1 MPAAIDHLSIGM
13 NVWLKSV
20 TLLEPS
26 SPFHQQRVHLV
37 IQDGIITRLEAAGDT
52 DLGIEADR
60 IIEGDEVRVSM
71 GWLDMQAH
79 FGDPGLEH
87 KEDLHSGS
95 QAAAAGGFT
104 EVVLVPN
111 TDPVV
116 DTKNDLH
123 YLLGRSSELVKIH
136 PMAAVTRNTD
146 GLELT
151 EMIDLYET
159 GAVAFSDGTRALTHR
174 QVLLKALQYTQ
185 KFGGLLIN
193 RPEDTQLTQYG
204 TMHEGVQS
212 TLLGMKGMP
221 SLSETLAVEQHIRLL
236 QYAAEFA
243 YKHPPRLHLSNIS
256 AAESLALVREAK
268 QQELAITCD
277 VAAHQLVMNDELLMG
292 FDTNYKVNPPLRTEA
307 DRLAL
312 LDGLKDGTI
321 DVIVSSHQP
330 QDLESKRCEFD
341 LADFGMLGLPTF
353 LPILTQVV
361 SESLPWWSLLD
372 RCTHLPR
379 ELLKLPLPKITEGEV
394 ANLTVFDPSRTWT
407 FSETTSPS
415 KSNNHPWWQQSL
427 SGQVLA
433 VFNARQHYLT
443 ND

>member
-1 MPAAIDHLSIGM
+1 M

-26 SPFHQQRVHLV
+26 SPFHQQRVHLL
-37 IQDGIITRLEAAGDT
+37 IQDGVITRLEAADET
-52 DLGIEADR
+52 DPDMQADR

-79 FGDPGLEH
+79 FDDPGLEH
-87 KEDLHSGS
+87 KEDLFSGS

-104 EVVLVPN
+104 EVVLLPN
-111 TDPVV
+111 TEPVL

-123 YLLGRSSELVKIH
+123 YLLGRSLDLVKVH
-136 PMAAVTRNTD
+136 PLAAVTR
-146 GLELT
+146 GAEGQELT
-151 EMIDLYET
+151 EMIDLHQA
-159 GAVAFSDGTRALTHR
+159 GAVAFSDGLNALTHR
-174 QVLLKALQYTQ
+174 QVLLKAMQYTQ

-193 RPEDTQLTQYG
+193 RPEDTQLTQFG

-236 QYAAEFA
+236 QYASEFA
-243 YKHPPRLHLSNIS
+243 YDHPPRLHLSNIS
-256 AAESLALVREAK
+256 AAESVALIRQAK

-277 VAAHQLVMNDELLMG
+277 VAAHQLIMTDQLLAD

-312 LDGLKDGTI
+312 LKGLSDGTI

-330 QDLESKRCEFD
+330 QDIESKRCEFD
-341 LADFGMLGLPTF
+341 LAEFGMVGLPTF
-353 LPILTQVV
+353 LPTLTQVV
-361 SESLPWWSLLD
+361 SEALPWWSLLD

-379 ELLKLPLPKITEGEV
+379 ELLKIPLPKIAEGET
-394 ANLTVFDPSRTWT
+394 ANLTVFNPTANWNFNES
-407 FSETTSPS
+407 TSPS
-415 KSNNHPWWQQSL
+415 KSNNHPWWGNTL
-427 SGQVLA
+427 TGKVLA
-433 VFNARQHYLT
+433 VFNAGQQYLAP
-443 ND
+443 

>member
-1 MPAAIDHLSIGM
+1 MPAAIDLPM

-20 TLLEPS
+20 TLLESS
-26 SPFHQQRVHLV
+26 SPLHQQRVHLL
-37 IQDGIITRLEAAGDT
+37 IQDGVINRLEAAGDS
-52 DLGIEADR
+52 DPDIQADH
-60 IIEGDEVRVSM
+60 IIEGEEVRVSM

-104 EVVLVPN
+104 EVALVPN
-111 TDPVV
+111 TEPVL
-116 DTKNDLH
+116 DSKNDLH
-123 YLLGRSSELVKIH
+123 YLRGRSSDLVKIY
-136 PMAAVTRNTD
+136 PLAAVTRNAE

-151 EMIDLYET
+151 EMIDLHES
-159 GAVAFSDGTRALTHR
+159 GAVAFSDGLQALTHR

-185 KFGGLLIN
+185 KFDGLLIN
-193 RPEDTQLTQYG
+193 RPEDTQLTQFG

-236 QYAAEFA
+236 QYASEFA
-243 YKHPPRLHLSNIS
+243 YQNPPRLHLSNIS
-256 AAESLALVREAK
+256 AAESVALIREAK
-268 QQELAITCD
+268 QQDLDITCD
-277 VAAHQLVMNDELLMG
+277 VAAHQLVMTDELLAD
-292 FDTNYKVNPPLRTEA
+292 FDTHYKVNPPLRTEA
-307 DRLAL
+307 DRQAL
-312 LDGLKDGTI
+312 LEGLKDGTI

-341 LADFGMLGLPTF
+341 LAEFGMLGLPTF
-353 LPILTQVV
+353 LPVLSQVV

-379 ELLKLPLPKITEGEV
+379 ELLKLPLPKIAEGEV
-394 ANLTVFDPSRTWT
+394 ANLTVFDPTQTWE
-407 FSETTSPS
+407 FNASSSPS
-415 KSNNHPWWQQSL
+415 KSANHPWWGKTL
-427 SGQVLA
+427 TGQVLA
-433 VFNARQHYLT
+433 VFNAHQHYLA
-443 ND
+443 NG

>member
-1 MPAAIDHLSIGM
+1 M

-26 SPFHQQRVHLV
+26 SPFHQQRVHLL
-37 IQDGIITRLEAAGDT
+37 IQDGVITRLEAADET
-52 DLGIEADR
+52 DPDMQADR

-79 FGDPGLEH
+79 FDDPGLEH
-87 KEDLHSGS
+87 KEDLFSGS

-104 EVVLVPN
+104 EVVLLPN
-111 TDPVV
+111 TEPVL

-123 YLLGRSSELVKIH
+123 YLLGRSLDLVKVH
-136 PMAAVTRNTD
+136 PLAAVTR
-146 GLELT
+146 GAEGQELT
-151 EMIDLYET
+151 EMIDLHQA
-159 GAVAFSDGTRALTHR
+159 GAVAFSDGLNALTHR
-174 QVLLKALQYTQ
+174 QVLLKAMQYTQ

-193 RPEDTQLTQYG
+193 RPEDTQLTQFG

-212 TLLGMKGMP
+212 TLLGMKGLP

-236 QYAAEFA
+236 QYASEFA
-243 YKHPPRLHLSNIS
+243 YDHPPRLHLSNIS
-256 AAESLALVREAK
+256 AAESVALIRQAK

-277 VAAHQLVMNDELLMG
+277 VAAHQLIMTDQLLAD

-312 LDGLKDGTI
+312 LKGLSDGTI

-330 QDLESKRCEFD
+330 QDIESKRCEFD
-341 LADFGMLGLPTF
+341 LAEFGMVGLPTF
-353 LPILTQVV
+353 LPTLTQVV
-361 SESLPWWSLLD
+361 SEALPWWSLLD

-379 ELLKLPLPKITEGEV
+379 ELLKLPLPKIAEGET
-394 ANLTVFDPSRTWT
+394 ANLTVFDPTANWNFNES
-407 FSETTSPS
+407 TSPS
-415 KSNNHPWWQQSL
+415 KSNNHPWWGNTL
-427 SGQVLA
+427 TGKVLA
-433 VFNARQHYLT
+433 VFNAGQQYLAP
-443 ND
+443 

>member
-1 MPAAIDHLSIGM
+1 LSAVINHLM

-26 SPFHQQRVHLV
+26 SPFHQQRVHLFIQNGV
-37 IQDGIITRLEAAGDT
+37 IARLEAAGDT
-52 DLGIEADR
+52 DPDIQADR
-60 IIEGDEVRVSM
+60 VIEGDEVRVSM

-87 KEDLHSGS
+87 KEDLFSGS

-104 EVVLVPN
+104 EVALAPN
-111 TDPVV
+111 TEPVL

-123 YLLGRSSELVKIH
+123 YLLGRSLDLVKIH
-136 PMAAVTRNTD
+136 PLAAVTR
-146 GLELT
+146 GAAGQELT
-151 EMIDLYET
+151 EMIDLHQA
-159 GAVAFSDGTRALTHR
+159 GAVAFSDGLHALTHR
-174 QVLLKALQYTQ
+174 QVLLKAMQYTQ

-193 RPEDTQLTQYG
+193 RPEDTQLTQFG

-236 QYAAEFA
+236 QYASEFT
-243 YKHPPRLHLSNIS
+243 YDHPPRLHLSNIS
-256 AAESLALVREAK
+256 AAESVALIRQAK

-277 VAAHQLVMNDELLMG
+277 VAVHQLVMTDELLTN

-312 LDGLKDGTI
+312 LEGLKDGTI

-330 QDLESKRCEFD
+330 QDVESKRCEFD
-341 LADFGMLGLPTF
+341 LAEFGMLGLPTF
-353 LPILTQVV
+353 LPTLAQVE
-361 SESLPWWSLLD
+361 SEALPWWSLLD

-379 ELLKLPLPKITEGEV
+379 ELLKLPLPKIAGGET
-394 ANLTVFDPSRTWT
+394 ANLTVFDPTASWK
-407 FSETTSPS
+407 FNESSSPS
-415 KSNNHPWWQQSL
+415 KSANHPWWGKML
-427 SGQVLA
+427 TGRVLA
-433 VFNARQHYLT
+433 VFNASQQYLAS
-443 ND
+443 

>member
-1 MPAAIDHLSIGM
+1 M

-26 SPFHQQRVHLV
+26 SPFHQQRVHLL
-37 IQDGIITRLEAAGDT
+37 IQDGVITRLEAADET
-52 DLGIEADR
+52 DPDMQADR

-79 FGDPGLEH
+79 FDDPGLEH
-87 KEDLHSGS
+87 KEDLFSGS

-104 EVVLVPN
+104 EVVLLPN
-111 TDPVV
+111 TEPVL

-123 YLLGRSSELVKIH
+123 YLLGRSLDLVKVH
-136 PMAAVTRNTD
+136 PLAAVTR
-146 GLELT
+146 GAEGQELT
-151 EMIDLYET
+151 EMIDLHQA
-159 GAVAFSDGTRALTHR
+159 GAVAFSDGLNALTHR
-174 QVLLKALQYTQ
+174 QVLLKAMQYTQ

-193 RPEDTQLTQYG
+193 RPEDTQLTQFG

-236 QYAAEFA
+236 QYASEFA
-243 YKHPPRLHLSNIS
+243 YDHPPRLHLSNIS
-256 AAESLALVREAK
+256 AAESVALIRQAK

-277 VAAHQLVMNDELLMG
+277 VAAHQLIMTDQLLAD

-312 LDGLKDGTI
+312 LKGLSDGTI

-330 QDLESKRCEFD
+330 QDIESKRCEFD
-341 LADFGMLGLPTF
+341 LAEFGMVGLPTF
-353 LPILTQVV
+353 LPTLTQVV
-361 SESLPWWSLLD
+361 SEALPWWSLLD

-379 ELLKLPLPKITEGEV
+379 ELLKIPLPKIAEGET
-394 ANLTVFDPSRTWT
+394 ANLTVFDPTANWNFNES
-407 FSETTSPS
+407 TSPS
-415 KSNNHPWWQQSL
+415 KSNNHPWWGNTL
-427 SGQVLA
+427 TGKVLA
-433 VFNARQHYLT
+433 VFNAGQQYLAP
-443 ND
+443 

>member
-1 MPAAIDHLSIGM
+1 M

-26 SPFHQQRVHLV
+26 SPLHQQRVHLF
-37 IQDGIITRLEAAGDT
+37 IQNGKIARLEAASDT
-52 DLGIEADR
+52 EPNIQADR
-60 IIEGDEVRVSM
+60 IIEGDEVRVSI

-87 KEDLHSGS
+87 KEDLYSGS

-104 EVVLVPN
+104 EVALVPN
-111 TDPVV
+111 TEPVL

-123 YLLGRSSELVKIH
+123 YLLGRSLNLVKIH
-136 PMAAVTRNTD
+136 PLAAVTRSAE
-146 GLELT
+146 GQELT
-151 EMIDLYET
+151 EMIDLHQA
-159 GAVAFSDGTRALTHR
+159 GAVAFSDGLNALTHR

-193 RPEDTQLTQYG
+193 RPEDTQLTQFG

-236 QYAAEFA
+236 QYASEFTYA
-243 YKHPPRLHLSNIS
+243 HPPRLHLSNIS
-256 AAESLALVREAK
+256 TAESVALIRQAK

-277 VAAHQLVMNDELLMG
+277 VAAHQLVMTDELLAD

-312 LDGLKDGTI
+312 LEGLKDGTI

-330 QDLESKRCEFD
+330 QDVESKRCEFD
-341 LADFGMLGLPTF
+341 LAEFGILGLPTF
-353 LPILTQVV
+353 LPTLAQVA
-361 SESLPWWSLLD
+361 SEALPWWSLLD

-379 ELLKLPLPKITEGEV
+379 ELLKLPLPKIAEGET
-394 ANLTVFDPSRTWT
+394 ANLTVFDPTASWE
-407 FSETTSPS
+407 FNESTSPS
-415 KSNNHPWWQQSL
+415 KSNNHPWWGNPL
-427 SGQVLA
+427 TGRVLA
-433 VFNARQHYLT
+433 VFNAGEQYLAP
-443 ND
+443 